1 MIIYMT
7 QSNSDMTEGR
17 GPMRNEIAFL
27 NREDAAKY
35 IDNQPGVMGRR
46 MQWSKEKFGDWEI
59 VEINVQE
66 GPFDAQQALKEKAM
80 KKLKS
85 SLTVEEIKALGL

>member
-7 QSNSDMTEGR
+7 RSNADMTEGR
-17 GPMRNEIAFL
+17 GPMTNEIAFL
-27 NREDAAKY
+27 NREDAANY

-46 MQWSKEKFGDWEI
+46 LKWSEEKYGDWEI
-59 VEINVQE
+59 VEISVQE
-66 GPFDAQQALKEKAM
+66 GPYDAQQVLKEKAM

-85 SLTVEEIKALGL
+85 SLTAEEIKALGL